1 MHTTLSESMG
11 VKNLGVNFELLK
23 ATSKHENKVFLQK
36 LKPTAAQQS
45 EFKSLPA

>member
-11 VKNLGVNFELLK
+11 VENLGVNFAMLK
-23 ATSKHENKVFLQK
+23 ATSKHEYTVFLQK
-36 LKPTAAQQS
+36 LKPTATQKS